1 MGRCVTPWGRL
12 APCPP
17 TSPRIEP
24 GLLDDL
30 VWRGLVAH
38 STDLDALREALTAG
52 SVRFYVGFDPT
63 APSLH
68 MGNLVQLVTAI
79 RLQRAGHTPYIL
91 VGGATGMIGDPK
103 DSSERTLNDTATV
116 KDWTERVRRQVEPF
130 VSFEGVER
138 RDDRQQLRL
147 DREPLDHRLPP
158 RHRQALPGQPDAG
171 PRRRADQARERH
183 QLHRVQL
190 RPAAVDGLPHPVPR
204 PRGDA
209 AVRRLGPVGQPHR
222 RRRADPSGRRRA
234 CARVRDAA
242 GHQGRRH
249 EVRQDRGRRALAGRR
264 R

>member
-1 MGRCVTPWGRL
+1 MGRVVTPWGRL
-12 APCPP
+12 DSVP
-17 TSPRIEP
+17 TDLPTIEP
-24 GLLDDL
+24 SLLDDL
-30 VWRGLVAH
+30 RLAGPGRALDGPRRPARGPDRGQRALLRRLRPHRAEPAH
-38 STDLDALREALTAG
+38 GQPGPAG
-52 SVRFYVGFDPT
+52 DRHPPAAGRPHAVHPGRRRHRDDRGSQG
-63 APSLH
+63 
-68 MGNLVQLVTAI
+68 
-79 RLQRAGHTPYIL
+79 LQRADPQRHRHGQGL
-91 VGGATGMIGDPK
+91 DRAGAPPGRALRLLRG
-103 DSSERTLNDTATV
+103 L
-116 KDWTERVRRQVEPF
+116 
-130 VSFEGVER
+130 ER

-204 PRGDA
+204 PRRDA

-222 RRRADPSGRRRA
+222 RRRADPAGRRRA
-234 CARVRDAA
+234 RARVRDAA
-242 GHQGRRH
+242 GDQGRRH